1 MSGTTVTLALTN
13 WADAVFWGVHS
24 HKLCAHFKLWNPF
37 QKQGIGQ
44 LRIIQSTLWA
54 HHLDAGTWIQPLRW
68 KRVGWSK
75 LPARGLAIPLP
86 RDKVEGWWQRE
97 DMGKRLQ
104 ESLLY
109 PMTPWGIMRCR
120 GYFGKN
126 YVIDVHSP
134 SGLAI
139 FGSCHYLWRLLQSI
153 SLSGAGPFFGLF
165 ASRLWMAG
173 KASKL

>member
-54 HHLDAGTWIQPLRW
+54 HHFGCRHLNPTLEM
-68 KRVGWSK
+68 KKSRVIKATCQRSCYSVATGQS
-75 LPARGLAIPLP
+75 G
-86 RDKVEGWWQRE
+86 GWWQRE

-120 GYFGKN
+120 RYFGKN
-126 YVIDVHSP
+126 YVIDVAFPFRPCDLWLLPLSMET
-134 SGLAI
+134 SI
-139 FGSCHYLWRLLQSI
+139 EYLTQWGRTVFWTVCFQTVNGWESQ
-153 SLSGAGPFFGLF
+153 
-165 ASRLWMAG
+165 
-173 KASKL
+173 